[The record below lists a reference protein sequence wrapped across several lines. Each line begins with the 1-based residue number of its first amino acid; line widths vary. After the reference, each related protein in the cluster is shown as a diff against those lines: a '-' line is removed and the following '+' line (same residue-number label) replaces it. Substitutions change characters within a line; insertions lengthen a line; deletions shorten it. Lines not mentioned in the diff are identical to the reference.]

1 MALHLYYLGKL
12 RRRVRREERNVR
24 SAARSDDAHAR
35 RIAPAARCGPPRA
48 QPRGAG
54 RDVRERE
61 RRCVRRVQVRAAVI
75 AAAVVG
81 GGGCAV
87 AVVRTDRSHERA
99 EARVTAREAVVV
111 EADGEVDRE
120 RRNRRRKH
128 GEANVA
134 VGVQQLRATRTEPRG
149 GERDDALRQRDAH
162 RVRTHVSRVELD
174 RPTLDGQHVRPEVEH
189 DSVGLL
195 GLAPRAHARPRR
207 LLGLEAPLG
216 EVAHRRVVCAV
227 AHFVAAA
234 AAAEVIVEAVVVVDV
249 RAARRV
255 GLAAERRAGADGDA
269 TRILDARLARAR
281 AAPPR
286 DDAYI
291 GQDYAARHA
300 RRRTARARR
309 VVRLPHRE
317 HVSAPPR
324 VRRAAAPQVDGD
336 AQRRR
341 VRRAIGGHKLEVA
354 IAQLEREL
362 ARRRELKLGVDVVV
376 HAQHVRQ
383 RREA

>member
-24 SAARSDDAHAR
+24 RAARSDDAHAR
-35 RIAPAARCGPPRA
+35 RIAPAARCGLPRA

-75 AAAVVG
+75 AAAVVA

-87 AVVRTDRSHERA
+87 AVVRADRSHERA

-120 RRNRRRKH
+120 RRSRRRKH

-195 GLAPRAHARPRR
+195 GLAPRAHTRPRR

-216 EVAHRRVVCAV
+216 EVAHHRVVCAV

-269 TRILDARLARAR
+269 TCILDARLARAR
-281 AAPPR
+281 AEPPR
-286 DDAYI
+286 DNAYI

-300 RRRTARARR
+300 RRHTARARR

-354 IAQLEREL
+354 IA
-362 ARRRELKLGVDVVV
+362 
-376 HAQHVRQ
+376 
-383 RREA
+383 